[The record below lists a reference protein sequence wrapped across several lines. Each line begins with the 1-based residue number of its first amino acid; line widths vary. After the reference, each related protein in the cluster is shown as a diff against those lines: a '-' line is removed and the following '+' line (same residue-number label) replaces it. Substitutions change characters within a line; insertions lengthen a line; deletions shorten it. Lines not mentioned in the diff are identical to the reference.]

1 MIRII
6 LIDDQ
11 KLIRQG
17 LKALLEIDPDIQVVA
32 SASNGQSG
40 IEQVEAL
47 KPDIVLVDV
56 RMPGMDG
63 VTATRIICL
72 RFPNTKVIILSGY
85 DDEEYLADALR
96 SGAKGYLI
104 KDTPVEDLVNV
115 IRAVYK
121 GYSQIGPG
129 LLEKINSKI
138 PVQRVNV
145 PVLPEQAALE
155 SLKLEVRQLKFEPKA
170 LQELVRNAV
179 EQKAVVE
186 LLAYVN
192 SQIQENQD
200 NLAALYLAGILSSHA
215 KEDRTQIV
223 QYLKSGFKAGIE
235 QGLSR
240 ESLLL
245 FYSEAVKHEAI
256 EAFSWLTRVD
266 APWNDESGLLFL
278 LHEASGLFGTT
289 SRQYR
294 TLLVLLQIRA
304 MRSFSDKC
312 AALNEKVEFIH
323 QSLNKFNNL
332 PKSELKAPRF

>member
-17 LKALLEIDPDIQVVA
+17 LKALLEIDPDIQVVG
-32 SASNGQSG
+32 SASDGQSG
-40 IEQVEAL
+40 IEQVEVL

-63 VTATRIICL
+63 VTATRIICE

-96 SGAKGYLI
+96 SGAKGYLL
-104 KDTPVEDLVNV
+104 KDTPAEELVNV
-115 IRAVYK
+115 IRAVHK

-138 PVQRVNV
+138 SVPRVNSISG
-145 PVLPEQAALE
+145 LRDATALR
-155 SLKLEVRQLKFEPKA
+155 SLKFEVRQLKFEPKA

-192 SQIQENQD
+192 NQLQENQD
-200 NLAALYLAGILSSHA
+200 NLAALYLAGTLSFHVQENQFQA
-215 KEDRTQIV
+215 V
-223 QYLKSGFKAGIE
+223 QYLKLGFLAGIE

-245 FYSEAVKHEAI
+245 FYSEAVKHKAI

-278 LHEASGLFGTT
+278 LDEASRLFGKT

-304 MRSFSDKC
+304 MRSFSDRC
-312 AALNEKVEFIH
+312 TALNQKVEFIH
-323 QSLNKFNNL
+323 HSLDKFNNL
-332 PKSELKAPRF
+332 HKI